1 MKNGYI
7 LPNKEAA
14 RRRTKEESQVKRE
27 LFALSSDIKDLG
39 IGKNYFIRT
48 YGCQANFHDSE
59 VIAGILE
66 DMGFKSTDHLEE
78 ADVILLNTCAIRQ
91 NAEEK
96 VLGELGNLK
105 KLKRANPD
113 LIIAMSGC
121 MAQEE
126 GMVKTIL
133 TKYPQ
138 VDLVFGTHNIYNLPK
153 LLYQAMLAK
162 EKTIEVFSK
171 EGDIV
176 ESLPYKRDNRHKA
189 WVNISYGCDKF
200 CSYCIVPYTRGKER
214 SRHMEDILDEVKEL
228 KEAGYKE
235 VTLLGQNVNSYG
247 LDLKMEHGFA
257 DLLEEV
263 AKIGIPRVRFMT
275 PYPSNFDDE
284 AIEVCSHY
292 KNIMPAIHLPLQSG
306 SDKILF
312 KMNRRYD
319 SEAYRTVFDKIKT
332 KIEGCAFTTDI
343 IVGFPN
349 ESDEDFKKTLEMV
362 DYCKYDNAYT
372 FIYSKREGTPAAA
385 IEDHIPMHIKEERLQ
400 ILNAKIAHYANLNNQ
415 RFQDQIVEVL
425 VDGASK
431 RDKNV
436 FSGYTPESKL
446 VNFTGDCK
454 VGEIRKVQITKAKSF
469 SLDGKVIEE

>member
-1 MKNGYI
+1 MKNEYI

-39 IGKNYFIRT
+39 LGKNYFIRT

-133 TKYPQ
+133 MKYPQ

-176 ESLPYKRDNRHKA
+176 EVGDHK
-189 WVNISYGCDKF
+189 
-200 CSYCIVPYTRGKER
+200 
-214 SRHMEDILDEVKEL
+214 
-228 KEAGYKE
+228 
-235 VTLLGQNVNSYG
+235 TLLAKNGFYAKLYNSQF
-247 LDLKMEHGFA
+247 E
-257 DLLEEV
+257 
-263 AKIGIPRVRFMT
+263 
-275 PYPSNFDDE
+275 
-284 AIEVCSHY
+284 
-292 KNIMPAIHLPLQSG
+292 
-306 SDKILF
+306 
-312 KMNRRYD
+312 
-319 SEAYRTVFDKIKT
+319 
-332 KIEGCAFTTDI
+332 
-343 IVGFPN
+343 
-349 ESDEDFKKTLEMV
+349 
-362 DYCKYDNAYT
+362 
-372 FIYSKREGTPAAA
+372 
-385 IEDHIPMHIKEERLQ
+385 
-400 ILNAKIAHYANLNNQ
+400 
-415 RFQDQIVEVL
+415 
-425 VDGASK
+425 
-431 RDKNV
+431 
-436 FSGYTPESKL
+436 
-446 VNFTGDCK
+446 
-454 VGEIRKVQITKAKSF
+454 
-469 SLDGKVIEE
+469 